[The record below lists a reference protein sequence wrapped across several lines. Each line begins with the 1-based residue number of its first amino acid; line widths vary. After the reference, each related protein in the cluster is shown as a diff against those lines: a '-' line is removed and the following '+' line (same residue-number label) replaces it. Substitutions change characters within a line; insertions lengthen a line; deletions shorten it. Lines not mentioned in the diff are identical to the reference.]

1 MLTQYGMVN
10 ESLSAMTEGGD
21 LRLYLDSSKLKIG
34 KFHFLNVCFAFLHCI
49 ICSFLS
55 KLKTILLM
63 TNALTTRKEKAED
76 LICVNN

>member
-49 ICSFLS
+49 ICSFLF
-55 KLKTILLM
+55 
-63 TNALTTRKEKAED
+63 
-76 LICVNN
+76 